1 MSMTGDRGFDVVV
14 VGAGPAGCVL
24 ANRLT
29 EDSGRT
35 VALLEAGPDYGPDS
49 IAWPADLRD
58 PADIFPDSHPWGYLH
73 AGRPPGRPLPLPRAR
88 VVGGSSTIN
97 ACVWLRG
104 SAADYDDWAAG
115 GNPGWGF
122 ADLLPYFRRAE
133 ADPLGGPLHGTDGPV
148 PVFRVAEA
156 DLSPL
161 DRAFIATARAL
172 GYPWAADLNGDTA
185 QHPSVGLTPRNVAGE
200 VRMNAAFTY
209 LAPARL
215 RPNLTLVPD
224 ALVDRVVIVDGRAIG
239 VRIAD
244 GREVR
249 GREVVLCAGAYGSPA
264 ILLRSGIG
272 PAADLQALA
281 IPVAADRP
289 GVGANLLDHP
299 SVIFAN
305 GDEPAAHW
313 VTPEAATTANSL
325 VPALIK
331 VRSGQATDEIDL
343 YVPLIAVHDETRGR
357 WAALFSINLE
367 VARSQGRVRLT
378 AADPAAALE
387 IDHAYFADP
396 TDLEACCDGMELI
409 ARLVRTPPLADVLDP
424 LPGRVPTWR
433 DRAELHAW
441 VREHVATTF
450 HPSGTCRMG
459 PAADLEAVV
468 DHTGQVHDIA
478 RLRVADASVFPT
490 IPRANIHCTVV
501 AVAEKLAD
509 AIRLDAARPTTVA
522 G

>member
-1 MSMTGDRGFDVVV
+1 MSVTDDRNFDVVV

-24 ANRLT
+24 ANRLS
-29 EDSGRT
+29 EDPGRR
-35 VALLEAGPDYGPDS
+35 VALLEAGPDYGPDA

-58 PADIFPDSHPWGYLH
+58 PSTIFPDSHPWGYLH
-73 AGRPPGRPLPLPRAR
+73 AGRPTARPLPLPRAR

-104 SAADYDDWAAG
+104 SAADYDGWAAR

-133 ADPLGGPLHGTDGPV
+133 ADPLGGPLHGTGGPV

-156 DLSPL
+156 DLCPL
-161 DRAFIATARAL
+161 DRAFVATAEAL
-172 GYPWAADLNGDTA
+172 GYPWVADLNGDAA
-185 QHPSVGLTPRNVAGE
+185 QHPSVGPTPRNVAGQ
-200 VRMNAAFTY
+200 VRMSAAFTY
-209 LAPARL
+209 LAPARA
-215 RPNLTLVPD
+215 RPNLTLVSE
-224 ALVDRVVIVDGRAIG
+224 ALVDRVLVADGRAIG

-272 PAADLQALA
+272 PAADLRALA
-281 IPVAADRP
+281 IPVIADRP

-299 SVIFAN
+299 QVIFAN
-305 GDEPAAHW
+305 GDELAAYW
-313 VTPEAATTANSL
+313 VTPEAALTTNSG
-325 VPALIK
+325 VPALVK
-331 VRSGQATDEIDL
+331 ARSDQATADVDL
-343 YVPLIAVHDETRGR
+343 YFPLIALRDEIRGR

-378 AADPAAALE
+378 AADPAAALD
-387 IDHAYFADP
+387 IDHVYFADP
-396 TDLEACCDGMELI
+396 TELEACCDGVELI
-409 ARLVRTPPLADVLDP
+409 GRLVRTRPLADVLDP
-424 LPGRVPTWR
+424 IPDRVPTWR
-433 DRAELHAW
+433 DRTELRAW
-441 VREHVATTF
+441 VREHVSTTF

-459 PAADLEAVV
+459 PASDLEAVV
-468 DHTGQVHDIA
+468 DHIGQVHDVA
-478 RLRVADASVFPT
+478 GLRVADASVFPT

-509 AIRLDAARPTTVA
+509 AIRGVAA
-522 G
+522 

>member
-1 MSMTGDRGFDVVV
+1 MTDDRGFDVVV
-14 VGAGPAGCVL
+14 VGAGSAGCVL

-29 EDSGRT
+29 EDPGRR

-49 IAWPADLRD
+49 TAWPADLRD

-73 AGRPPGRPLPLPRAR
+73 AGRPTDRPLPLPRAR

-104 SAADYDDWAAG
+104 SAADYDDWAAR

-133 ADPLGGPLHGTDGPV
+133 ADPIGGSLHGTDGPV
-148 PVFRVAEA
+148 PVFRVADA
-156 DLSPL
+156 DLTPL
-161 DRAFIATARAL
+161 DRAFVATAKAL
-172 GYPWAADLNGDTA
+172 GYPWAADLNGDAA
-185 QHPSVGLTPRNVAGE
+185 QHPSVGLTPRNMAGE

-209 LAPARL
+209 LAPARQ

-224 ALVDRVVIVDGRAIG
+224 ALVDRVLVVDGRAIG

-299 SVIFAN
+299 SVIFAL
-305 GDEPAAHW
+305 GDEPAAYW
-313 VTPEAATTANSL
+313 VSPEAAATTNSL

-331 VRSGQATDEIDL
+331 VRTSQATEEIDL
-343 YVPLIAVHDETRGR
+343 YVPLIVVHDETPGR
-357 WAALFSINLE
+357 WGVLLSINLE

-378 AADPAAALE
+378 APDPTAALE

-396 TDLEACCDGMELI
+396 ADLEACCDGIELI
-409 ARLVRTPPLADVLDP
+409 ARLVCTQPLADVLEP
-424 LPGRVPTWR
+424 IPGRVPNWR
-433 DRAELHAW
+433 NRAELRAW
-441 VREHVATTF
+441 VRERVATTF

-459 PAADLEAVV
+459 PATDREAVV
-468 DHTGQVHDIA
+468 DHGGQVHGIA
-478 RLRVADASVFPT
+478 GLRVADASVFPT

-509 AIRLDAARPTTVA
+509 AIRRVA
-522 G
+522 E